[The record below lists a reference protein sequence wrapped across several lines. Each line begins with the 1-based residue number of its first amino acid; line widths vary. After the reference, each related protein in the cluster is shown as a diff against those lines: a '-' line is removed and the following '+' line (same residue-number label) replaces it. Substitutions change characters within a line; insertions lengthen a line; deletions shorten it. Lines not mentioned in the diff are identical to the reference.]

1 MTKYNVTIPRSVVLI
16 LLSNIYWMELNDDPG
31 CAQGY
36 LMVGYSESMCASWSN
51 AIFLPHFSCAGY
63 CESVTP
69 VDISPYR
76 RLLHHGGLCKVTHV
90 VLVVLGVILDCC
102 AKDTLTLQGT

>member
-36 LMVGYSESMCASWSN
+36 LMVEYSESMCVPLGAT
-51 AIFLPHFSCAGY
+51 PFSCL
-63 CESVTP
+63 
-69 VDISPYR
+69 ISA
-76 RLLHHGGLCKVTHV
+76 
-90 VLVVLGVILDCC
+90 VLVTVNL
-102 AKDTLTLQGT
+102 